1 MAVWVWVG
9 AIQIGE
15 IRNNSSLNQG
25 KQVQN
30 AWTLFTKGNDNIAQV
45 NGNFNLVPS
54 GVNIVNDCDLI
65 DFNLPNAGGQSPAL
79 GSNIEAV

>member
-1 MAVWVWVG
+1 MAVALWVG
-9 AIQIGE
+9 FIQVNE

-30 AWTLFTKGNDNIAQV
+30 AWTLYTKGNDNIAQV

-54 GVNIVNDCDLI
+54 GVNIVNDCDLL
-65 DFNLPNAGGQSPAL
+65 DMNQPNAGGQSPVV
-79 GSNIEAV
+79 GNNIEAV

>member
-1 MAVWVWVG
+1 MAVCVWVG
-9 AIQIGE
+9 FIQVTE

-30 AWTLFTKGNDNIAQV
+30 AWTQYTKGNDNIAQV

-54 GVNIVNDCDLI
+54 GVNIVNDCDFI
-65 DFNLPNAGGQSPAL
+65 DMNQPNAGGQSPIVGNNL
-79 GSNIEAV
+79 EVV